1 MTNNSPDISFITI
14 CYNGFKDTCELI
26 ESLHKKLKSVSYE
39 IIVVDNASRED
50 EAAKI
55 HELYPTVISIRSNE
69 NGGFSGGN
77 NIGIRAAKGKYI
89 FLINNDTYI
98 ESDEIAYLVERL
110 ESRPEIG
117 GNGAFWTIK
126 YFNAGQGIKWASEKS
141 DAESF
146 ASLGTNV
153 NYVVGSNGRA
163 TVETSGLYLVYV
175 DMNRNLIAFE
185 KPAVYG
191 IGECFDGQ
199 EVSFDLSGQNFSAVT
214 TTQGNLQMYATSD
227 YNNRDWNTMEFNI
240 YNGQIYYRGVGA
252 ALEPVPVASNIPIEL
267 DFSQDR
273 GKIAVTFASPSDVP
287 STAKAIYMVGDEFGN
302 MNWGSDGVISLD
314 KVWNSADRWIHINY
328 FNAGTKLRFSTSKIF
343 GDGEFTGLTN
353 NVGFEISD
361 EGLVVIPQ
369 SGTYIIFVDLGSK
382 TISIQKPVIYGYGT
396 AAGGNNE
403 KILPFTESSDGKT
416 FSVTLPNGGR
426 FRIHP
431 YIPAFDNLN
440 PSFGAWKREY
450 AVNPETLEIYLRK
463 EGMDEPNKDYVWA
476 ANTIITLDFRAAKGT
491 IVVP

>member
-1 MTNNSPDISFITI
+1 
-14 CYNGFKDTCELI
+14 
-26 ESLHKKLKSVSYE
+26 
-39 IIVVDNASRED
+39 
-50 EAAKI
+50 
-55 HELYPTVISIRSNE
+55 
-69 NGGFSGGN
+69 
-77 NIGIRAAKGKYI
+77 
-89 FLINNDTYI
+89 
-98 ESDEIAYLVERL
+98 
-110 ESRPEIG
+110 
-117 GNGAFWTIK
+117 
-126 YFNAGQGIKWASEKS
+126 
-141 DAESF
+141 
-146 ASLGTNV
+146 
-153 NYVVGSNGRA
+153 
-163 TVETSGLYLVYV
+163 
-175 DMNRNLIAFE
+175 
-185 KPAVYG
+185 
-191 IGECFDGQ
+191 
-199 EVSFDLSGQNFSAVT
+199 
-214 TTQGNLQMYATSD
+214 
-227 YNNRDWNTMEFNI
+227 
-240 YNGQIYYRGVGA
+240 
-252 ALEPVPVASNIPIEL
+252 
-267 DFSQDR
+267 
-273 GKIAVTFASPSDVP
+273 
-287 STAKAIYMVGDEFGN
+287 MVGDEFGN

-431 YIPAFDNLN
+431 DIPAFDNLN